1 MSLYEKAT
9 GDYERRL
16 VTPVRTSI
24 VAYGGSKLP
33 VIGEVRIRVS
43 RRDFKCKLDCKL
55 VDSELI
61 RPILGRRACIGMH
74 LIEYHDNDALNK
86 PETSTVPVYSV
97 NNAPIAITKESLITR
112 FPNVF
117 EDGV

>member
-9 GDYERRL
+9 GDYKRRL

-55 VDSELI
+55 VDSDLI
-61 RPILGRRACIGMH
+61 RPIFGRRACIGMP
-74 LIEYHDNDALNK
+74 LIEYHAINEMPRPTDCK
-86 PETSTVPVYSV
+86 IHTSSVYLCCD
-97 NNAPIAITKESLITR
+97 KYY
-112 FPNVF
+112 
-117 EDGV
+117 